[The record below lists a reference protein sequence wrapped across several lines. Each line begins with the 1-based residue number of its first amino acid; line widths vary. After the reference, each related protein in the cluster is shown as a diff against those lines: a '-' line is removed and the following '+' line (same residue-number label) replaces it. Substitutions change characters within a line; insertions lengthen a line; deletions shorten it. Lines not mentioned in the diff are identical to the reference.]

1 MDVLHQKSTAKTIS
15 PVSEAVKK
23 FSERLSICPAAF
35 WLLWRGS
42 SDPCISRQPICRLFI
57 RIALKRSQERL
68 RTYDCPQRAGL
79 MTRATDQFFHTFS
92 RAGLLTAGPSALV
105 NGPLL
110 YLQNLNLQG
119 LLGLSSRWLA
129 AREHCPNWLLSPRCV
144 FQWKDDGRS
153 PTNNR
158 R

>member
-35 WLLWRGS
+35 WLWWRGS

-57 RIALKRSQERL
+57 GIALKRSQERL

-79 MTRATDQFFHTFS
+79 MRLSQNSDSPGSVAQTFFRAPCGD
-92 RAGLLTAGPSALV
+92 GPS
-105 NGPLL
+105 GPS
-110 YLQNLNLQG
+110 Q
-119 LLGLSSRWLA
+119 
-129 AREHCPNWLLSPRCV
+129 V
-144 FQWKDDGRS
+144 
-153 PTNNR
+153 T
-158 R
+158 